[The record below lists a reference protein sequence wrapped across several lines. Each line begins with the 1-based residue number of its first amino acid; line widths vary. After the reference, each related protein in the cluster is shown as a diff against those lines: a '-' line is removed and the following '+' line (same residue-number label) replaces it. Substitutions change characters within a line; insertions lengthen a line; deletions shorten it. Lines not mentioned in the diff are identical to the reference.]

1 MHAHHCLPLQ
11 KMLGSEGALKIIWLQ
26 LPVMGRDT
34 FHMTVYGQK
43 DKTSLLKSSATY
55 LLLWVIKSKIL
66 LVVTH

>member
-1 MHAHHCLPLQ
+1 
-11 KMLGSEGALKIIWLQ
+11 
-26 LPVMGRDT
+26 MGRDT

-43 DKTSLLKSSATY
+43 DKTSPHKSSATY